1 MYIRHITYVTYVTYV
16 INVNF
21 GIHTGHEAQSP
32 GSKSSACLTHPPLNI
47 LRGQTSPSFYYFTR
61 LLLFFLYDISA

>member
-32 GSKSSACLTHPPLNI
+32 GPKSSACLTHPPP
-47 LRGQTSPSFYYFTR
+47 QHPSRADFSLF
-61 LLLFFLYDISA
+61 LLLHQIIIIFSL